1 MRFGGGMTLYDTI
14 CIKQWRLGFFG
25 GHPVLPVQYYVV
37 LAIVG
42 HGKARFM
49 SNFIRL

>member
-1 MRFGGGMTLYDTI
+1 MVQFVLNNGVLFVLFFFG
-14 CIKQWRLGFFG
+14 G

>member
-1 MRFGGGMTLYDTI
+1 MVQFVLNNGVLV
-14 CIKQWRLGFFG
+14 WFFW
-25 GHPVLPVQYYVV
+25 GHPVLPVQYHVV